1 LFAVDASGYNEAC
14 GYRPFLQKQSW
25 RLLSMRRRDVSALF
39 MAWGMDTSNMCR
51 KRLYKMFELEDEI
64 RKDSREFLTEPTK

>member
-1 LFAVDASGYNEAC
+1 
-14 GYRPFLQKQSW
+14 
-25 RLLSMRRRDVSALF
+25 MRRRDVSALF
-39 MAWGMDTSNMCR
+39 MAWEMDIGNMCR